1 MHGVHG
7 LRVVVGDGPGLEV
20 DRVVATSERDL
31 IVIDGD
37 ALVHVDVVARTRRRL
52 GPPIDITSRIAEVTY
67 DLEWRPKSLHIDGVV
82 RGQDVA
88 LKTTFAG
95 GMAINSIAIQGKGG
109 SPISFT
115 PRKSAASAQCSG

>member
-1 MHGVHG
+1 MLDCRMV
-7 LRVVVGDGPGLEV
+7 RGP
-20 DRVVATSERDL
+20 RTS
-31 IVIDGD
+31 
-37 ALVHVDVVARTRRRL
+37 RL

-95 GMAINSIAIQGKGG
+95 GKAINSIAIQGKAQPKEDPVALDTVVLPNAFLG
-109 SPISFT
+109 SY
-115 PRKSAASAQCSG
+115 AALARRCRARPGRGVARLHRDAGRNRSP